1 MDENYLDNL
10 LNEFSLDKEIN
21 HKIEDELDS
30 QILEEK
36 RQYLEDQEI
45 SRELEFEMDLDQES
59 SGEMD
64 SMDLQFS
71 QAQIDEL
78 DDLDDFADLDIGD
91 FDFSDID
98 FNDVDIT
105 KLGEIDDSSFD
116 DLLKDFEGDLEIDNF
131 FVREESMTE
140 SKNDSPMDDSN
151 ESDNVQQHEQQEL
164 ESEEEQSKD
173 DMSGMI
179 EEQEQIND
187 SLNEDTFDA
196 NDFLDSLLEETQR
209 DESESEPIEDLEE
222 ETTPQ
227 SEIDETMS
235 VEEMFEKLETQTQ
248 NEEQNESDANEAGSE
263 GEEELQSLD
272 DFESLDD
279 VDAQPISMQEENTSE
294 DVDSL
299 DDLLSMF
306 DMDGEESNNTQA
318 DDLSNGGTDLEDGIS
333 ESADRDKEQTQ
344 EAGEI
349 EEAPVKK
356 KKTLM
361 QILFGDPD
369 EDDDEPT
376 EEELEAIALKKAQ
389 KKEKKEAAKAAKKEK
404 AEANKAKKALDN
416 DKKKKSAQEKKALK
430 AEQKKQKAAEQAAN
444 AVPEK
449 KLNRP
454 MVIFVFSFFLGGV
467 LLFYVATNN
476 FDYTQAIKHAANYFA
491 NQKYRKAYDEIVGIE
506 VKEKDQELK
515 DRIYTVMYVERLYES
530 YNNNVTLGYE
540 EKALDALL
548 RGVDKYYEHYE
559 EAKELGITSDLD
571 YSFAQIREIL
581 ISRYG
586 ITVEQAMEYNTM
598 DDLEYIQ
605 MIMKYVDEVGPAPV
619 DSDGKAS
626 TDNPQSVDAAMPDS
640 QEDSSNEQ
648 DSNLEN

>member
-318 DDLSNGGTDLEDGIS
+318 DDLSNDGTDLEDGIS

-430 AEQKKQKAAEQAAN
+430 AEQKKQKAAEQVAN